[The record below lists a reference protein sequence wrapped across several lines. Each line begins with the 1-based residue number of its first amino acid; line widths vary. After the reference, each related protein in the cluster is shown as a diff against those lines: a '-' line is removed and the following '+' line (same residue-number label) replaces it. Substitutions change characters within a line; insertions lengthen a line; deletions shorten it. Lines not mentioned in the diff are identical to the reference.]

1 MLRTK
6 GHIGKYHV
14 PCCIIYEDFKKRN
27 GVKATFEEFIKSIE
41 SFTGKYS
48 EDVVQTYKGDM
59 LEIFSEIFFKAFE
72 NDARFGLKNYE
83 PVKLEN
89 DFGVDATGVNVNGHK
104 CAIQVKFRSNP
115 FDDILYSDIAKTY
128 CSGRRQ
134 LGLNL
139 DEDNSIF
146 IFTSAH
152 KVTVACNNVMQSTIR
167 LISREVISTEVDNNK
182 SFWEFAYSE
191 IEKTLFNKEVK
202 KVESKVEEVKKEEV
216 KENMR
221 ERRPSLDFIKIGL
234 KVGDEIVFEDNETKA
249 TIKDNKKVLYK
260 NVEYSLTRL
269 SMNLLKIEHYIQ
281 PTGRWTFKGTK
292 LIDLYNKIY

>member
-1 MLRTK
+1 MLKTK

-41 SFTGKYS
+41 SFTGNYS
-48 EDVVQTYKGDM
+48 EEVVQTYKGDM

-134 LGLNL
+134 LGLDL

-202 KVESKVEEVKKEEV
+202 VELKKEE
-216 KENMR
+216 
-221 ERRPSLDFIKIGL
+221 P
-234 KVGDEIVFEDNETKA
+234 
-249 TIKDNKKVLYK
+249 KKVEIEDTRIK
-260 NVEYSLTRL
+260 NQ
-269 SMNLLKIEHYIQ
+269 NLIL
-281 PTGRWTFKGTK
+281 
-292 LIDLYNKIY
+292 

>member
-1 MLRTK
+1 MLKTK

-14 PCCIIYEDFKKRN
+14 PCRIIYEDFKKRN
-27 GVKATFEEFIKSIE
+27 GVKATFKEFIKSIE
-41 SFTGKYS
+41 SFAGNYS
-48 EDVVQTYKGDM
+48 EEVVQTYKGDM
-59 LEIFSEIFFKAFE
+59 LEIFSEIFFKSCE

-134 LGLNL
+134 LGLDL

-152 KVTVACNNVMQSTIR
+152 KATVACNTVMQSTIR
-167 LISREVISTEVDNNK
+167 LISREVISREVDNNK
-182 SFWEFAYSE
+182 SFWEFAFSE
-191 IEKTLFNKEVK
+191 IEKTLFN
-202 KVESKVEEVKKEEV
+202 
-216 KENMR
+216 
-221 ERRPSLDFIKIGL
+221 
-234 KVGDEIVFEDNETKA
+234 
-249 TIKDNKKVLYK
+249 
-260 NVEYSLTRL
+260 
-269 SMNLLKIEHYIQ
+269 
-281 PTGRWTFKGTK
+281 
-292 LIDLYNKIY
+292 